1 MELIPAA
8 RRHLNDMEVV
18 AGFVQDRVWK
28 DRLEDLLDGTG
39 QRAIVVKRGGGWA
52 MPQPRNTQEYP
63 LLQIQFW
70 ADHQR
75 NDDQT
80 IRVEDGLSSAMA
92 MYRAVDPLLH
102 GVRDQWWGATS
113 STTGMWVIGCQRY
126 SEPMPLAENALAIGR
141 PVPTDSDSFE
151 AQCVV
156 VNYAVQTVH

>member
-8 RRHLNDMEVV
+8 RRHLMQMAVV
-18 AGFVQDRVWK
+18 TGFVQDRVWK
-28 DRLEDLLDGTG
+28 DRLEDLLDRTG

-52 MPQPRNTQEYP
+52 MAQPRNTQEYP
-63 LLQIQFW
+63 LLQMEFW

-75 NDDQT
+75 HEDGT
-80 IRVEDGLSSAMA
+80 IANEDGLTSAMA

-102 GVRDQWWGATS
+102 GVRDQWWGTTDS
-113 STTGMWVIGCQRY
+113 SPGLWVIGCQRY
-126 SEPMPLAENALAIGR
+126 GEPIPLSENALATGR

-151 AQCVV
+151 AQCIV